1 MYIPKLNEMTNRQE
15 ALDFIQRFSFGTIVS
30 SRDGK
35 PLATHLPFLI
45 EERGENLL
53 IKSHFAKTNDQWQD
67 LEKGE
72 VLIIFSEP
80 HAYISPRHY
89 EKQLNVPT
97 WNYLAVH
104 AYGNGKIVSETSEVM
119 DILEQTI
126 HQFEE
131 AYRSQWDSL
140 PDEYKLGMIKGI
152 VAFEVEVTDLQAKKK
167 LSQNKTEAEQ
177 HRIIEHLSASSDTN
191 EQLIAEYMKAL

>member
-1 MYIPKLNEMTNRQE
+1 MYIPKLNEMTDRQE
-15 ALDFIQRFSFGTIVS
+15 ALEFIRRFSFGTIVTC
-30 SRDGK
+30 REGK

-45 EERGENLL
+45 EERGEKVL
-53 IKSHFAKTNDQWQD
+53 IKSHFSKVNDQWRD

-89 EKQLNVPT
+89 EKELNVPT

-104 AYGNGKIVSETSEVM
+104 AYGKGKIVSETREVI
-119 DILEQTI
+119 DVLEQTI

-131 AYRSQWDSL
+131 AYRAQWDSL
-140 PDEYKLGMIKGI
+140 PEGYKLGMIKGI
-152 VAFEVEVTDLQAKKK
+152 VAFEVEATDLQAKKK
-167 LSQNKTEAEQ
+167 LSQNKTETEQ

-191 EQLIAEYMKAL
+191 ERWIAEYMKR